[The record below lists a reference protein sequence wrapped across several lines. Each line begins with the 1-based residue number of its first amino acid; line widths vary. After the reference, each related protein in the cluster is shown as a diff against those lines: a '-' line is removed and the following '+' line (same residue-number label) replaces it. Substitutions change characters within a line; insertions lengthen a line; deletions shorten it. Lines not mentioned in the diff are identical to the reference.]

1 MDIYNS
7 HLRGPARKMA
17 IFDAEMANQAN
28 KLATMFEMVSLKSN
42 QIYKDIETRVFL
54 EGGDMDDMAYLYRE
68 AQEEAVEKKKG
79 IITKIIE
86 WFKKI
91 FDAIREKVS
100 GLINGSGENVDV
112 EVPANVPKIVE
123 LLKKHFDAIKM
134 ALTKIKSGDFLG
146 GFADLGKAVLPEI
159 AIVTTAVVVVKHKAI
174 IGWIKDLTGITK
186 KSKDVIDGVESAVD
200 KEESE
205 DGVNSAEKSLNL
217 FQKFIQKVSEIM
229 STLVELAAKGLDKA
243 KAGLKKAGKTI
254 ADNADKAVHALPGG
268 IGDKLDAA
276 KEKRD
281 WKQYVRNQKFN
292 ADYDLKHEST
302 DYDFLD
308 DDDYSFFY

>member
-17 IFDAEMANQAN
+17 IFDAEMANQSN
-28 KLATMFEMVSLKSN
+28 KLATMYEMVSLKSN

-54 EGGDMDDMAYLYRE
+54 EGGDIDDMTYLYQE

-79 IITKIIE
+79 IIAKIIE

-123 LLKKHFDAIKM
+123 LLKKHFESIKM
-134 ALTKIKSGDFLG
+134 ALAKIKSGDFLG
-146 GFADLGKAVLPEI
+146 GFKDLGKAVLPEI
-159 AIVTTAVVVVKHKAI
+159 AVVTTAVVVVKHKAI
-174 IGWIKDLTGITK
+174 IGWIKDLTGISK
-186 KSKDVIDGVESAVD
+186 KSEDVVDGVENAVK

-205 DGVNSAEKSLNL
+205 DGVDGAEKSLNL

-229 STLVELAAKGLDKA
+229 SKLAEYAAKGLEKA
-243 KAGLKKAGKTI
+243 KAGA
-254 ADNADKAVHALPGG
+254 KAVGSALKSVPGK
-268 IGDKLDAA
+268 IKNKFKKKTDDAA
-276 KEKRD
+276 AED
-281 WKQYVRNQKFN
+281 DVE
-292 ADYDLKHEST
+292 DDVEESA
-302 DYDFLD
+302 YDFLD

>member
-17 IFDAEMANQAN
+17 IFDAEMANQSN
-28 KLATMFEMVSLKSN
+28 KLATMYEMVSLKSN

-54 EGGDMDDMAYLYRE
+54 EGGDIDDMTYLYQE

-91 FDAIREKVS
+91 FEAIREKVS
-100 GLINGSGENVDV
+100 GIINSSAGNVDV

-123 LLKKHFDAIKM
+123 LLQKHFDSIKM
-134 ALTKIKSGDFLG
+134 ALAKIKSGDFLG
-146 GFADLGKAVLPEI
+146 GLKDLGKAVLPEI
-159 AIVTTAVVVVKHKAI
+159 AFVTTAVLVVKRKTI
-174 IGWIKDLTGITK
+174 FEWIKKLLGISK
-186 KSKDVIDGVESAVD
+186 KSEEVVDGVENAVK

-205 DGVNSAEKSLNL
+205 DGVDGAEKSLNL
-217 FQKFIQKVSEIM
+217 FQKFIQKVSEII
-229 STLVELAAKGLDKA
+229 SKLTELAAKGLEKA
-243 KAGLKKAGKTI
+243 KAGAKAAGGALKSVPGKI
-254 ADNADKAVHALPGG
+254 KN
-268 IGDKLDAA
+268 
-276 KEKRD
+276 
-281 WKQYVRNQKFN
+281 KFKKKTDDSS
-292 ADYDLKHEST
+292 AEDDVEDDVEESA
-302 DYDFLD
+302 YDFLD